1 MAEVTTQNIDP
12 STFIES
18 ESKLYLDELKKAIG
32 GLKGFDLS
40 KIMGPDFVAGTDLLS
55 KKAQDLAVSGVGSY
69 QPYLEGA
76 GRLAGLAET
85 TLGGVPADLAAAR
98 SSLGTAAQ
106 DFAAARG
113 MIGPEAYK
121 QFMSPYQQDVIDTTL
136 QEYDFQ
142 AAKGAQGV
150 PAAAIAAG
158 AFGGGREGVQ
168 RAEYQSSSDRNRA
181 GIQAQLLQQGFGQAN
196 QLAQQAQAQ
205 RMGVGAAQAGLAGQ
219 QLGVG
224 QSQMGLGQLYQGLGN
239 QQIGFGQAGQ
249 GLLGRDIS
257 TLSTL
262 GGANQAQNQAQLT
275 AAQNL
280 ASAQYYQ
287 PLNIAQ
293 QYGSGIM
300 GLISGY
306 PGRTITDTTPT
317 PSPLQTGLSAGATLA
332 GLYKAFS

>member
-1 MAEVTTQNIDP
+1 MAETTTTNVAP
-12 STFIES
+12 ATFIEG

-32 GLKGFDLS
+32 NLKGADLS
-40 KIMGPDFVAGTDLLS
+40 TILGPQFIADTDLLS
-55 KKAQDLAVSGVGSY
+55 KRAQDLAVSGVGSY
-69 QPYLEGA
+69 QPYLQEA

-85 TLGGVPADLAAAR
+85 TLGGVPADIAAAR
-98 SSLGTAAQ
+98 SSLGTAAE

-249 GLLGRDIS
+249 GFLGKDIS
-257 TLSTL
+257 ALTTL
-262 GGANQAQNQAQLT
+262 GGMNQAQNQAQL
-275 AAQNL
+275 
-280 ASAQYYQ
+280 SAQQQLLSQQLYQ
-287 PLNIAQ
+287 PLTTAQ

-306 PGRTITDTTPT
+306 PGQTVTQTSPS
-317 PSPLQTGLSAGATLA
+317 PSPLQTGISAGATLA
-332 GLYKAFS
+332 GLYRAFN